1 MSAARGIVPS
11 EAIVRS
17 GSDPPVTDASLS
29 HAEASSTDAL
39 TAATSAGEPA
49 PEVGASSARIVAL
62 IVGVV
67 MLALLGLMI
76 WGIGRAA
83 QGTVGEVR
91 LSARPAPSFTIPLL
105 NGAMDGKLFD
115 MAATR
120 GKPVLI
126 NFWASW
132 CIPCEDEAGTLER
145 ASRQYGDRVT
155 FIGVNVQDTDANARD
170 FLRRFGVT
178 YPNGTD
184 LSGAVAVDYGMS
196 GVPETYFV
204 DRNGQLTR
212 KWQGP
217 LDDARLKSYL
227 DELLR

>member
-1 MSAARGIVPS
+1 M
-11 EAIVRS
+11 
-17 GSDPPVTDASLS
+17 TDA
-29 HAEASSTDAL
+29 APADAL
-39 TAATSAGEPA
+39 NAVTVSSQPA
-49 PEVGASSARIVAL
+49 PEVSARSARVVAL
-62 IVGVV
+62 VVGVV

-83 QGTVGEVR
+83 QGSVGEVR
-91 LSARPAPSFTIPLL
+91 LSARPAPPFTIPLM
-105 NGAMDGKLFD
+105 NGTTDGKTFD
-115 MAATR
+115 LASTK

-170 FLRRFGVT
+170 FLRRFGVS
-178 YPNGTD
+178 YPNGVD
-184 LSGAVAVDYGMS
+184 ALGAVAVDYGMS
-196 GVPETYFV
+196 GVPESYFV

-227 DELLR
+227 DELLK

>member
-1 MSAARGIVPS
+1 
-11 EAIVRS
+11 
-17 GSDPPVTDASLS
+17 VTESPT
-29 HAEASSTDAL
+29 EAL
-39 TAATSAGEPA
+39 TAPSAATSPA
-49 PEVGASSARIVAL
+49 PEGNTRSARVIAL
-62 IVGVV
+62 VVGVV

-83 QGTVGEVR
+83 QGTVGEVK
-91 LSARPAPSFTIPLL
+91 LSARPAPGFTIPL
-105 NGAMDGKLFD
+105 MDGTPFD
-115 MAATR
+115 LAAAK

-132 CIPCEDEAGTLER
+132 CIPCEDEAATLEK

-155 FIGVNVQDTDANARD
+155 FIGVNVQDTDGNARD

-178 YPNGTD
+178 YPNGMDTT
-184 LSGAVAVDYGMS
+184 GAVAVDYGMS
-196 GVPETYFV
+196 GVPESYFV
-204 DRNGQLTR
+204 DRNGQMTR

-217 LDDARLKSYL
+217 LDDDRLKSYL